1 MANSVGDAD
10 DASEAADSG
19 GLVDGLEGR
28 GHNPA
33 SRHHSGVALAVAV
46 AVCRDQHC
54 RYSQLVSQ
62 KRSHAYTRPICGWLL
77 NRWTS

>member
-1 MANSVGDAD
+1 VAGEALVSMSVALW
-10 DASEAADSG
+10 EV
-19 GLVDGLEGR
+19 LVVGPESR

-33 SRHHSGVALAVAV
+33 SRHHSGAVLAVAV
-46 AVCRDQHC
+46 AVCRDQHS

-62 KRSHAYTRPICGWLL
+62 KRSHAYTRPTCGWLL